1 MKKSISVI
9 SLILF
14 LLFSFTGCRKDES
27 NPIVG
32 KWEGISERT
41 IDYEDSEIVK
51 DSTYTY
57 EPEEF
62 VLEIFADG
70 TCKSFEF
77 GKVDETYEWEV
88 NGDIFSLIKGNN
100 SRGAKF
106 TIKEDSLTMDF
117 TSDWNE
123 EGVEYRRVFY
133 YIFKRI

>member
-1 MKKSISVI
+1 MKKLFSII

-14 LLFSFTGCRKDES
+14 LLFSFISCEKDES
-27 NPIVG
+27 NPIIG
-32 KWEGISERT
+32 KWEGISLRT
-41 IDYEDSEIVK
+41 IDYEDSEIVN

-57 EPEEF
+57 ESDEF
-62 VLEIFADG
+62 VLEILAGG
-70 TCKSFEF
+70 TCKSYKFAEL
-77 GKVDETYEWEV
+77 DETFDWKI
-88 NGDIFSLIKGNN
+88 NGDIFSLIQGNN

-106 TIKEDSLTMDF
+106 TIKEDTLTMDF